1 MEGKIR
7 LSGGENVCRVDRDV
21 CRVHREK
28 PDRRKRPPP
37 VAGRL
42 FVGIGMGSPLE

>member
-28 PDRRKRPPP
+28 PDRETKLKKTNPKD
-37 VAGRL
+37 VN
-42 FVGIGMGSPLE
+42 